1 MNSNKESLTLWDE
14 YASSGKSSVREQ
26 LIMEYSYIVKFV
38 AGRLSVYFGMNVDY
52 DDLVGYGIL
61 GLIDA
66 IDRYDVSKGVKFETY
81 ASVRIRGAI
90 IDNVRNMDWIPR
102 SLRQKGKTIERVYWE
117 LESELGHAAT
127 EKQVAD
133 RLGMSLER
141 FNKLVRDINL
151 STVMSLDD
159 ILEKN
164 FDSKMNGT
172 SISKA
177 EKPEGYMELVEVREV
192 LGKAIGKLP
201 DKERRVITLYY
212 YECLTLKEISIIM
225 GVSESRISQLH
236 TKAITRLNL
245 KLAKD
250 KKVLLS

>member
-102 SLRQKGKTIERVYWE
+102 SLRQKSKTIERVYWE
-117 LESELGHAAT
+117 LESELGHPAS

-151 STVMSLDD
+151 STVVSLDD

-164 FDSKMNGT
+164 FDAKTTGS
-172 SISKA
+172 SINKT

-201 DKERRVITLYY
+201 EKERKIITLYY

-236 TKAITRLNL
+236 TKAIGRLNV